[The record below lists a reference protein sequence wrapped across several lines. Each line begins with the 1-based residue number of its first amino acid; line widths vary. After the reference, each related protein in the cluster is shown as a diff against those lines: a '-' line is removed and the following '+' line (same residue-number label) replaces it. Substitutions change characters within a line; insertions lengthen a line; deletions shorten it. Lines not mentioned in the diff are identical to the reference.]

1 MDFKA
6 QLASD
11 MKIFHNC
18 GEFGTMTDLWYQG
31 KQYNVPIIIDH
42 TAADER
48 RRLTDDNVEGLY
60 KVDCLVY
67 VSQHDLGIVPK
78 KNRQIEIDIAGAVEM
93 FQIGKVE
100 VEDGEIILELTVID
114 E

>member
-11 MKIFHNC
+11 MKVFHNC

-31 KQYNVPIIIDH
+31 KKHTVPLIIDH

-48 RRLTDDNVEGLY
+48 QKTGGDNAEGIY

-67 VSQHDLGIVPK
+67 MSHHDLGVIPK
-78 KNRQIEIDIAGAVEM
+78 KGRQIEITIAGSIEM
-93 FQIGKVE
+93 FQIEKVE
-100 VEDGEIILELTVID
+100 YEDGEIILELVVL
-114 E
+114 EE